1 MADPEEAP
9 AASDPAEESGSA
21 SSAVGVTS
29 AAILAAIAM
38 DKAEAEAKPKTAA
51 PPPAPAP
58 APAPAPVPAPA
69 PAPAPP
75 PPAPR
80 AAPPTTPSRA
90 APAADVEIRID
101 EPTPQAMKFV
111 DTVTDVSEKVSTLG
125 SDEVRDGM
133 YELGCRCSSNMKR
146 TFGVFK
152 DHALDLALAAT
163 ADLPA
168 DKVRPIRCHSQC
180 LPSPQCL
187 THALVALASQTRS
200 GVIREK
206 CEFTKLAMGPLA
218 AWYALMT
225 VFCMAVFAV
234 IYYPKLYGP
243 KLYELAKVKFVEYK
257 MDQHAARLTEK
268 VKSKSIE
275 AYEVASKSEAAA
287 KAFDAANKAYV
298 ATTTAPLAVAVA
310 AKGGELAAKGR
321 AKLAEKLVA
330 LRDGQSAGSSRD
342 PPEPHTPV

>member
-1 MADPEEAP
+1 MADPEEEP

-58 APAPAPVPAPA
+58 APAP
-69 PAPAPP
+69 
-75 PPAPR
+75 PAPR

-111 DTVTDVSEKVSTLG
+111 HTVTDVSEKVSTLG

-133 YELGCRCSSNMKR
+133 YELGCRCSNNMKR

-152 DHALDLALAAT
+152 DHALDLSIAAT

-168 DKVRPIRCHSQC
+168 DKVRPIRCHS
-180 LPSPQCL
+180 
-187 THALVALASQTRS
+187 
-200 GVIREK
+200 
-206 CEFTKLAMGPLA
+206 
-218 AWYALMT
+218 
-225 VFCMAVFAV
+225 
-234 IYYPKLYGP
+234 
-243 KLYELAKVKFVEYK
+243 
-257 MDQHAARLTEK
+257 
-268 VKSKSIE
+268 
-275 AYEVASKSEAAA
+275 
-287 KAFDAANKAYV
+287 
-298 ATTTAPLAVAVA
+298 
-310 AKGGELAAKGR
+310 
-321 AKLAEKLVA
+321 
-330 LRDGQSAGSSRD
+330 
-342 PPEPHTPV
+342 